1 MTFAL
6 AIVPITLLLL
16 GFPIF
21 LVLLTAVTVALVFFM
36 NVPLAALHQNLFG
49 SVNATPL
56 LAVPFFIYA
65 GELMGRGSVA
75 QRLVDFVQGGVG
87 SVRGSLGVTAVGTS
101 AIFGAISGASAATVA
116 TVGRVMVPAMRRA
129 GYPETFTAGLITSVG
144 AIDVII
150 PPSIPMIVYGA
161 AAEESVARLYAAGV
175 IPGLMIAAMIAL
187 YVMWRARRENFG
199 AGEPFDRKRFLHATG
214 RSLWAL
220 GAPVIILGGI
230 YGGVFSPTEAAAV
243 ACVYAGF
250 VTTFVFREL
259 GWRDII
265 EASASTVLFTGQIL
279 IIVACAGVFAWL
291 LTVNQVP
298 ATITAWLQSLNV
310 SAWMLLLA
318 INILLLVVGCFLDPL
333 SAILLLSPLL
343 VPMVKAVGI
352 NTVHFGIVVTVN
364 LAIGLFHP
372 PFGINIFVA
381 QSVLGL
387 KLETIYRG
395 IIPFVIIYLI
405 ALALITYIPDISL
418 IGVQVSA
425 GQRLIPEKT
434 GRMSSMT
441 TTPRLLAAIAALA
454 AGVLAAMPAG
464 AQQFTMKLSS
474 PTINDATHE
483 FYKTLKAGIEQRAPR
498 KDQGRDLSRQPARPA
513 SGSGRGRG
521 AGHDRGGLRGKRL
534 LDQPRAALPGARR
547 ARLVRRYP
555 ARLQNAERS
564 GDPRATCDLGRG
576 QGNRDSGAQ
585 PLQPAD
591 AAVAQGGANR
601 GGHSRTKDPH
611 AGRRADSGRSTEE
624 AWRHSGLAAA
634 RRGVAGDAEPDDRWN
649 GRRGGAF
656 RCVQVLRHR
665 QADDLSAGHLVRRA
679 GRGQPA
685 VA

>member
-6 AIVPITLLLL
+6 AVVPIVLLLL

-21 LVLLTAVTVALVFFM
+21 IVLLTAVSVALVFFM
-36 NVPLAALHQNLFG
+36 NVPLVVLHQNLFG

-116 TVGRVMVPAMRRA
+116 TIGRVMVPAMRKA
-129 GYPETFTAGLITSVG
+129 GYPETFTAGLITAVG

-175 IPGLMIAAMIAL
+175 IPGLMIAGMLAI
-187 YVMWRARRENFG
+187 YVVYRAKREGFG
-199 AGEPFDRKRFLHATG
+199 KGEPFDWQRFRRSAG

-243 ACVYAGF
+243 ACVYAAL
-250 VTTFVFREL
+250 VTTLVFREL
-259 GWRDII
+259 GLRDIL
-265 EASASTVLFTGQIL
+265 EAAASTVLFTGQIL

-298 ATITAWLQSLNV
+298 AQITAWLQSFNI
-310 SAWMLLLA
+310 APWMLLFA
-318 INILLLVVGCFLDPL
+318 INILLLAVGCVLDPL

-343 VPMVKAVGI
+343 VPVVKAAGI
-352 NTVHFGIVVTVN
+352 DTVHFGIVVTVN

-381 QSVLGL
+381 QTVLGL

-405 ALALITYIPDISL
+405 ALGLITYIPDISL
-418 IGVQVSA
+418 VGV
-425 GQRLIPEKT
+425 RY
-434 GRMSSMT
+434 
-441 TTPRLLAAIAALA
+441 LLA
-454 AGVLAAMPAG
+454 
-464 AQQFTMKLSS
+464 
-474 PTINDATHE
+474 
-483 FYKTLKAGIEQRAPR
+483 R
-498 KDQGRDLSRQPARPA
+498 
-513 SGSGRGRG
+513 
-521 AGHDRGGLRGKRL
+521 
-534 LDQPRAALPGARR
+534 
-547 ARLVRRYP
+547 
-555 ARLQNAERS
+555 
-564 GDPRATCDLGRG
+564 
-576 QGNRDSGAQ
+576 
-585 PLQPAD
+585 
-591 AAVAQGGANR
+591 
-601 GGHSRTKDPH
+601 
-611 AGRRADSGRSTEE
+611 
-624 AWRHSGLAAA
+624 
-634 RRGVAGDAEPDDRWN
+634 
-649 GRRGGAF
+649 
-656 RCVQVLRHR
+656 
-665 QADDLSAGHLVRRA
+665 
-679 GRGQPA
+679 
-685 VA
+685 